1 MTPSP
6 RSTPHARLGL
16 TSKAS
21 AGDAKRAHD
30 EVVSFLESAPE
41 GIRRW
46 ARDEIAEA
54 DEAYAAIS
62 NPSRRRKAGSN
73 VRLRR
78 TVTGVVTVF
87 AAVAVVVGVYDMG
100 SGKKDSSTQSAGAS
114 KGPSLS
120 PGDQVRIAQLMKKL
134 KDDPNDAKTLV
145 AIGNVFFN
153 ARDFNGAGG
162 WMKRALAAEPS
173 NVEARLALGASEFNL
188 NDVPDAR
195 RDWLRVI
202 AADPKN
208 VEAYYDLGFL
218 YVSEDPPDMA
228 NTKKMWGKVVE
239 LDPDS
244 QVAKSV
250 STHLAGLEKAE
261 AASTGAGSSGAEG

>member
-21 AGDAKRAHD
+21 AEDAKRAHD
-30 EVVSFLESAPE
+30 EVVSFLETAPA
-41 GIRRW
+41 GVRRW
-46 ARDEIAEA
+46 ARDEIAA
-54 DEAYAAIS
+54 VDEAYAAIS
-62 NPSRRRKAGSN
+62 NPARARKAGGN

-78 TVTGVVTVF
+78 AVAGVVTVA

-100 SGKKDSSTQSAGAS
+100 GGKKDSGAPSASAS
-114 KGPSLS
+114 EGPSLS
-120 PGDQVRIAQLMKKL
+120 PGDRVRVSKLMRKL
-134 KDDPNDAKTLV
+134 KADPNDVKTLV

-153 ARDFNGAGG
+153 ARDFNSAGSF
-162 WMKRALAAEPS
+162 MQRALTIKPGD
-173 NVEARLALGASEFNL
+173 VQARLALGASEFNL
-188 NDVPDAR
+188 GDVADAR
-195 RDWLRVI
+195 RDWQRVI

-218 YVSEDPPDMA
+218 YVSQDPPDMA
-228 NTKKMWGKVVE
+228 NTKKMWEKVVE
-239 LDPDS
+239 LAPDS

-250 STHLAGLEKAE
+250 STHLEGLEKASTS
-261 AASTGAGSSGAEG
+261 ASSSGSEG